1 MTPTLF
7 RKIYR
12 ALANPD
18 KTPDDVLE
26 YWFGIASNFLN
37 GSQNAAGQRWDPISL
52 DQGIGLYA
60 AHWIVLDLRDAATV
74 AAGGIPGEVKGPS
87 TAKGTDK
94 VSQSYD
100 TKSVTFANEPF
111 WNQTRYGVALLELA
125 YKFGAGGIQVDGA
138 GQEQSQCPNFGL
150 YL

>member
-1 MTPTLF
+1 VTPTLF
-7 RKIYR
+7 RQIYR

-18 KTPDDVLE
+18 KTPDAVLE
-26 YWFGIASNFLN
+26 YWFGIAENSLS
-37 GSQNAAGQRWDPISL
+37 GSTSQRWDPISL

-60 AHWIVLDLRDAATV
+60 AHYIVLDLRDIATV
-74 AAGGIPGEVKGPS
+74 AAGGIPGELKGPS

-94 VSQSYD
+94 VTQSYD
-100 TKSVTFANEPF
+100 TKAVTFENEPF

-125 YKFGAGGIQVDGA
+125 YRFGAGGIQVDGA
-138 GQEQSQCPNFGL
+138 GREEPPIPNFGL

>member
-7 RKIYR
+7 RQIYR
-12 ALANPD
+12 ALGNPD
-18 KTPDDVLE
+18 KTPDAVLE
-26 YWFGIASNFLN
+26 YWFGIAGNFLN

-52 DQGIGLYA
+52 DQAIGLYT
-60 AHWIVLDLRDAATV
+60 AHWLTLDLRDVAT
-74 AAGGIPGEVKGPS
+74 AMAGGIPGEIKGPS

-100 TKSVTFANEPF
+100 TKSVTFTNEAF
-111 WNQTRYGVALLELA
+111 WNQTRFGVALLELA

-138 GQEQSQCPNFGL
+138 GREESQGINFGL